1 MMLSAIEQQAV
12 ELRRKDGLS
21 IEKIVKATGLPE
33 RKVKV
38 LVKDVPKPS
47 KAKKVVAK
55 IPTPLAKSVER
66 VFTLASRVQGIRD
79 YELRN
84 ILHEEYGSTWDTK
97 VGRYNSNYDKDHI
110 KRVKTKVRERAAQ
123 DDCNVIF
130 VMDWVDERKPTASRT
145 FLETAASDLMA
156 RIEAYADEYMEH
168 HATRWKEDNVEADL
182 AQRKQRYAAKR
193 HLLKLAIRGYARE
206 PVDVLLERSAALTN
220 TLEGN
225 PDVPLSASGA
235 RALDG
240 SGTSDAEPPEY
251 YPEPSRANPFL
262 DFVESQGWL
271 KEVEHRFI

>member
-1 MMLSAIEQQAV
+1 MQRAIEEQV
-12 ELRRKDGLS
+12 VKLRQEGVS
-21 IEKIVKATGLPE
+21 IANIMKATGLTE
-33 RKVKV
+33 RQVKRLAATVSKPAKVR
-38 LVKDVPKPS
+38 
-47 KAKKVVAK
+47 KVVAK
-55 IPTPLAKSVER
+55 IQTPFAKSVDR

-79 YELRN
+79 YELRD

-97 VGRYNSNYDKDHI
+97 VGRYNSNYDKDCI
-110 KRVKTKVRERAAQ
+110 KRVKQKVRERAAQ
-123 DDCNVIF
+123 DACNVIF
-130 VMDWVDERKPTASRT
+130 VMDWVDEHKPTASRL

-168 HATRWKEDNVEADL
+168 HATRWKEDSVEVDL

-206 PVDVLLERSAALTN
+206 PVEVLLERSAALTN

-235 RALDG
+235 RVLDG
-240 SGTSDAEPPEY
+240 SGAGEAELPDY

-271 KEVEHRFI
+271 KEVAHRFI